1 MQYIRRIT
9 IDDSEHIALTEAI
22 EMYKK
27 FAESKKEAPYIARLW
42 SILSLEE
49 KIREINKKLT
59 INELNGL

>member
-27 FAESKKEAPYIARLW
+27 FAESKHEAPYIARLW

-49 KIREINKKLT
+49 KIRKENNKIIL
-59 INELNGL
+59 NELNGL

>member
-27 FAESKKEAPYIARLW
+27 FAESKQEAPYIARLW
-42 SILSLEE
+42 SILSIEE

>member
-27 FAESKKEAPYIARLW
+27 FAESRQEAPYIARLW

-49 KIREINKKLT
+49 KIRI
-59 INELNGL
+59 